1 VVVLNK
7 RGISPLLATV
17 LLIAFAI
24 ALGALVLNYGE
35 NFVMETSAEPMVG
48 AECPYG
54 CQPVEMAAAGATL
67 PESGFVNNIAT

>member
-1 VVVLNK
+1 MNK

-35 NFVMETSAEPMVG
+35 NFVMEATAEPIPG
-48 AECPYG
+48 AECPPG
-54 CQPVEMAAAGATL
+54 CLPLEAVAESGEL
-67 PESGFVNNIAT
+67 PERNFVSNSMAT